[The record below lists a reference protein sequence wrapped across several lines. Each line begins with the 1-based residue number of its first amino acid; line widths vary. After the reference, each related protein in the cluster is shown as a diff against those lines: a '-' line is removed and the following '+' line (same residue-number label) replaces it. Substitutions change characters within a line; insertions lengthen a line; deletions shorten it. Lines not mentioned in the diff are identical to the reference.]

1 MEFAN
6 FSILKHLRFIL
17 LNDSHGNAVH
27 LLLQYKHTAL
37 YPFGTYRICLF
48 IFVCLFL
55 FYHYLKRET
64 VWEKK
69 NRKYLQISTDE
80 IVSLFFI
87 WINLSAQWNRE
98 RDKLNKLP
106 KKPIQYNVYA
116 VRTVQTITTVIDG
129 WWSESN
135 ERRIGKI

>member
-1 MEFAN
+1 MIPMEMQFISSCN
-6 FSILKHLRFIL
+6 TNTPLCIRLGLIEFVYSFSFVYFFFI
-17 LNDSHGNAVH
+17 
-27 LLLQYKHTAL
+27 
-37 YPFGTYRICLF
+37 I
-48 IFVCLFL
+48 I
-55 FYHYLKRET
+55 KREKRC
-64 VWEKK
+64 EKKK